1 MPITLQ
7 YGDAS
12 QATRTAVSTTVGGN
26 AEISTSEFVFGNA
39 SLRTFANASQVTMTN
54 AGGILSI
61 GTNNFTI
68 ELRVRPVTKATSFP
82 HIIANFVSGFSSNQ
96 WVLCDRHNAYPNN
109 FSFWV
114 GNANAGAPILVSTT
128 TVANDTWYA
137 ISITR
142 SGNTWRMFIN
152 GTLEATTTTSASLDG
167 NSSSDWYFSP
177 NNSSIWYNGYVDEVR
192 VSNIARYTATY
203 TPATSAFTN
212 DANTTMLLHCDGTNG
227 SKSLPDDNMSIVP
240 TGGITFNYAGGTG
253 ITLQYEIGV
262 VATGGTITDITVGNV
277 NYRVHTFTSTGNF
290 VVTNGGPVEYF
301 IVGGGGGGGRGGGG
315 NHGGGGAGGLLT
327 ASTTVTPQTYTVTV
341 GAGGTFNAQGAN
353 SVFAGQTAV
362 GGGFGGTGGGTFNG
376 GAGGS
381 GGGGGSTSP
390 SPQGLGGAGTAG
402 QGNAGG
408 NGAQSPSFSCG
419 GGGGAGAV
427 GGNGVAS
434 GVGAGAGSGGIGIQ
448 SSFNGTATYYAGGGG
463 GAAGNF
469 GGAVVGVGG
478 LGGGGAGAY
487 AANTYPGTSGTTN
500 TGGGGGGGTFNQSAS
515 SGLPGGSGI
524 VMIRYVL

>member
-1 MPITLQ
+1 MPGINLQ
-7 YGDAS
+7 YGNIPVV
-12 QATRTAVSTTVGGN
+12 TRTAVSTTVGGN

-177 NNSSIWYNGYVDEVR
+177 NNSVIWYNGYVDEVR
-192 VSNIARYTATY
+192 VSNIDRYTANY

-227 SKSLPDDNMSIVP
+227 SKSLPDDNISILPTGGVTIQYADIPVVTRTAITTTSVNSAQVSNAEFVFGNGSALFSSVNSAITVPNTGGVLNLGTADFTIEFRYRPISKPTAFPQIVFGNYTGAMSANNWAISDRETAANKFAFVVSNFGGNSIPLLSTTTPVNGNWYAVAVTRSGSTLRMFVDGVLEASQTFAGSIDGNSNATRAIGTSGSGTNAYINGYVDELRFSNIARYTANYTIATQPFTNDANTTLLLHMDGANASTSFPDDNISILP
-240 TGGITFNYAGGTG
+240 TGGIT
-253 ITLQYEIGV
+253 ITY
-262 VATGGTITDITVGNV
+262 
-277 NYRVHTFTSTGNF
+277 
-290 VVTNGGPVEYF
+290 
-301 IVGGGGGGGRGGGG
+301 
-315 NHGGGGAGGLLT
+315 
-327 ASTTVTPQTYTVTV
+327 
-341 GAGGTFNAQGAN
+341 
-353 SVFAGQTAV
+353 
-362 GGGFGGTGGGTFNG
+362 
-376 GAGGS
+376 
-381 GGGGGSTSP
+381 
-390 SPQGLGGAGTAG
+390 
-402 QGNAGG
+402 
-408 NGAQSPSFSCG
+408 
-419 GGGGAGAV
+419 
-427 GGNGVAS
+427 
-434 GVGAGAGSGGIGIQ
+434 
-448 SSFNGTATYYAGGGG
+448 
-463 GAAGNF
+463 
-469 GGAVVGVGG
+469 
-478 LGGGGAGAY
+478 
-487 AANTYPGTSGTTN
+487 
-500 TGGGGGGGTFNQSAS
+500 
-515 SGLPGGSGI
+515 
-524 VMIRYVL
+524 